1 MTINN
6 NTVST
11 VNNNNNI
18 APVVASP
25 IVVRKRT
32 VEEKAAAARRRQRE
46 EEQKEIKETL
56 ADLRERSEPGKVLLE
71 TMRSDLA
78 RMGARKGR
86 IYRDWLGGGRQ
97 GGNPL
102 PPFFFWHDICKK
114 IFLGT
119 RFAKNKN
126 LFLVVL
132 ATWFLPHQIIKGI
145 KV

>member
-18 APVVASP
+18 APVVAST
-25 IVVRKRT
+25 VRKRT
-32 VEEKAAAARRRQRE
+32 VEEKAAAALRRQRE
-46 EEQKEIKETL
+46 EEAREI
-56 ADLRERSEPGKVLLE
+56 ADIREDIRDRRAPGRALLE
-71 TMRSDLA
+71 TMRDDLA
-78 RMGARKGR
+78 RNGARKGR

-97 GGNPL
+97 GGNLL

-114 IFLGT
+114 IFFGT

-145 KV
+145 KA